1 MFKYKFYS
9 YFSRKN
15 LLNDIAKFSD
25 YTSNEYLSIQQHISN
40 SINSITPTD
49 EYKDLAD
56 KYKSLP
62 VIFRFDDNPNE
73 ENFGKLQPNQLAID
87 NLTIDS
93 LRQRIAD
100 LEQSIKECQEKQQ
113 KIAGEM
119 NGKKISSS
127 TSSIQSAAS
136 NNILTTNSSNL
147 NGVSNSIK
155 DSKYCL
161 NILRLIVH

>member
-1 MFKYKFYS
+1 MYRQQHTYS
-9 YFSRKN
+9 VYLLSRKN
-15 LLNDIAKFSD
+15 LLNDIANLSD
-25 YTSNEYLSIQQHISN
+25 YTSNEYSSIQQQINS
-40 SINSITPTD
+40 SINSIIPSD
-49 EYKDLAD
+49 EYKDFAD

-113 KIAGEM
+113 KISGEI

-127 TSSIQSAAS
+127 ISSIPSTAS
-136 NNILTTNSSNL
+136 NNNILSTSSANL
-147 NGVSNSIK
+147 NGVSNSVK
-155 DSKYCL
+155 DTK
-161 NILRLIVH
+161 